1 MKVIKVKKSEICTTA
16 DTQVGISSMSTKP
29 MSMRHEHVIKQ
40 AMKCLHELLYVR
52 PHPGVS

>member
-29 MSMRHEHVIKQ
+29 MSMRHEHVIK
-40 AMKCLHELLYVR
+40 
-52 PHPGVS
+52 